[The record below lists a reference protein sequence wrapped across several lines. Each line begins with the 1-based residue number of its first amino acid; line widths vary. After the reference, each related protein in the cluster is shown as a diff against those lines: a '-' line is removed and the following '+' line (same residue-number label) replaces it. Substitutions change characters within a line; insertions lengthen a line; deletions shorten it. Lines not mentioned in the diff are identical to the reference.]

1 MSAWVVLKSPC
12 QSYLP
17 GGGGGG
23 GSIFLGGISNL
34 DTTMNGC
41 NIVWD
46 TVIPRKILLK
56 LQRSTKKQWKG
67 EYASSTSVVHVQDI
81 WE

>member
-17 GGGGGG
+17 GGGGA
-23 GSIFLGGISNL
+23 SILFGGISNL

-46 TVIPRKILLK
+46 AVIRRKILLK